1 MKHNGRTSRKPTG
14 STARRTTIIIERPG
28 PGSGDLVRRLD
39 LSALHRL
46 LGSLSGHGP
55 EIVGVEIEI
64 GPDYERDLPRGFDS
78 REVQR

>member
-1 MKHNGRTSRKPTG
+1 MNENGHTRRKPTG
-14 STARRTTIIIERPG
+14 STAHRTTIIIERPA
-28 PGSGDLVRRLD
+28 PGTGDLARQLD

-64 GPDYERDLPRGFDS
+64 APEFKPDLPEGFET
-78 REVQR
+78 REVPR